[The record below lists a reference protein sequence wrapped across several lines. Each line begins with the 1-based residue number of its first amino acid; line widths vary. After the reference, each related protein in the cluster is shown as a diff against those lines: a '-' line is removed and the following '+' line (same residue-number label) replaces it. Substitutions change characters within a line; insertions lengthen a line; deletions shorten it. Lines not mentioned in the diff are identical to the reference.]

1 MGRNCLPVA
10 LSKIDF
16 SLFVILNLFQDN
28 EPRSHVIL
36 KRVQDDE
43 RVALRNSGDR
53 CVQQKTG
60 HASPPTSFYPPFPK
74 KEGGLLTIKEMT
86 LL

>member
-36 KRVQDDE
+36 KQVQDDE
-43 RVALRNSGDR
+43 LWGQEVRSTPISGM
-53 CVQQKTG
+53 
-60 HASPPTSFYPPFPK
+60 A
-74 KEGGLLTIKEMT
+74 
-86 LL
+86 